1 MSTITNLKSKIP
13 IIIGAGPAG
22 AIASLY
28 LSKSKQP
35 HILLDRAT
43 FPREKVCGESYDGK
57 VSHILNDLDPTWL
70 PELLEQQ
77 ILHRSWAYSLTN
89 SKNQRL
95 RVQFPTV
102 RTPRL
107 QGARKELD
115 AFLVEK
121 AQSHTSCDFRSGI
134 TVQGIRSTAD
144 GKEIILPDGSTLETP
159 LVILATGA
167 QAKLSAMPE
176 GEGLLFARAYFKD
189 LSLPEA
195 REVEVFFFRKPLQAC
210 LILCPLPRNRVNVEI
225 GVTKKEFRQF
235 KGSFQRLLE
244 ALLQENPALAERFT
258 QAQPEQSLK
267 GTFLQLGKRLP
278 YAEDHLLRAGAA
290 VGSVNP
296 ITGYGVGHAMTMG
309 REAAQMA
316 LLAMQKQAFSQKAL
330 APYEESVRS
339 TLRDEMRLSRLV
351 TYFHRQVRWLE
362 PMIYWLGKRQNL
374 ETKLTDRAFVKS
386 FYRPWFYFNKRESD
400 KT

>member
-1 MSTITNLKSKIP
+1 MPGQSKSSSKLP

-28 LSKSKQP
+28 LSQFQQA
-35 HILLDRAT
+35 HILLDRAN

-57 VSHILNDLDPTWL
+57 VSHILNDLNAAWL
-70 PELLEQQ
+70 PELFDQQ

-95 RVQFPTV
+95 RVQFPTE

-107 QGARKELD
+107 QGTRKELD
-115 AFLVEK
+115 AYLVEK
-121 AQSHTSCDFRSGI
+121 AQAQPYCDFRSGQA
-134 TVQGIRSTAD
+134 VQSLESLAS
-144 GKEIILPDGSTLETP
+144 GKKLILSNGTCLETP
-159 LVILATGA
+159 LAILATGA
-167 QAKLSAMPE
+167 QAKLTAMPE
-176 GEGLLFARAYFKD
+176 GEGLLFARAYFQG
-189 LSLPEA
+189 LSLPEQ

-210 LILCPLPRNRVNVEI
+210 LILCPLPKNRVNVEI
-225 GVTKKEFRQF
+225 GVTKKAFQQF
-235 KGSFQRLLE
+235 KGGFDQLLA
-244 ALLQENPALAERFT
+244 ALLQENSALAERF
-258 QAQPEQSLK
+258 AAARPEQSLK

-278 YAEDHLLRAGAA
+278 YVEDHLIRAGSA

-309 REAAQMA
+309 REAARMVHQ
-316 LLAMQKQAFSQKAL
+316 AMQQQSFTQEAL
-330 APYEESVRS
+330 SPYEQRVRNA
-339 TLRDEMRLSRLV
+339 LRDEMRLSRLV

-374 ETKLTDRAFVKS
+374 EAKLTDRAFVKS
-386 FYRPWFYFNKRESD
+386 FYRPWFYFRKRQ
-400 KT
+400 